1 MSAKEMK
8 EKTEEV
14 NDKNEQSKNELNET
28 AGEQQEGAKTS
39 QPYSMNLAIIG
50 GVVGAGIGLLAS
62 PEASRNAMKHLRESE
77 FVKTASQ
84 EFRETAQQLLSKQ
97 AQAGIRQLTDSY
109 ISKLDEGL
117 LTPKKVN
124 GETVEPPYLVDES
137 QASKYEEI
145 KEENKNLNE
154 RLERIEQMLSDLA
167 SNKDQS

>member
-50 GVVGAGIGLLAS
+50 GVVGAEIGLLTS

-84 EFRETAQQLLSKQ
+84 EFRQTAQQLLSKQ
-97 AQAGIRQLTDSY
+97 AQAGI
-109 ISKLDEGL
+109 
-117 LTPKKVN
+117 
-124 GETVEPPYLVDES
+124 
-137 QASKYEEI
+137 
-145 KEENKNLNE
+145 
-154 RLERIEQMLSDLA
+154 
-167 SNKDQS
+167 